1 LPSALILALLGAR
14 TADECAGFLTPGAF
28 ESFHRDLGLSYSSA
42 SLVLV
47 IAAPGAIV
55 GNVFTVLGDHR
66 SRRAIGAGG
75 AFGYAAALLA
85 FGTGQSFAVLAIAS
99 FALGMS
105 ATALVHGT
113 ELALVDVAGKDVT
126 AYFARGMMFGAVG
139 GVLGPT
145 LLILA
150 AATGLGWRAAFLA
163 CAPAMA
169 AYGVWLS
176 RLPLPPPS
184 HPEPRRPLH
193 ALRPILRDARVW
205 YCGLLALILGPLQY
219 PFTAFLIAYLERVRG
234 APAALATAVPVTWVA
249 GSVIAATASSR
260 RGTRPH
266 GRAMRV
272 NAFLLLA
279 ATLGA
284 TTVPSIPVIVVC
296 VFVNG
301 LALTRF
307 MLALK
312 TRVVELHPG
321 RVGSVSAVVT
331 TTEFAG
337 FLLPIVAGTVADT
350 FGLGAGFGFYAVIAA
365 VLVIT
370 VAAGDRYFSSSRA
383 I

>member
-1 LPSALILALLGAR
+1 M
-14 TADECAGFLTPGAF
+14 
-28 ESFHRDLGLSYSSA
+28 
-42 SLVLV
+42 LV
-47 IAAPGAIV
+47 IAAPGAIA

-99 FALGMS
+99 FSLGLS

-113 ELALVDVAGKDVT
+113 ELALVDIAGDDVT

-139 GVLGPT
+139 GVLGPV

-150 AATGLGWRAAFLA
+150 AATGFGWRAAFLA

-169 AYGVWLS
+169 AYGMWLS

-184 HPEPRRPLH
+184 HPEPSRPLH

-205 YCGLLALILGPLQY
+205 YCGLLALILGPLQH
-219 PFTAFLIAYLERVRG
+219 PFTAFLIAYLQGVRG
-234 APAALATAVPVTWVA
+234 APAAVATAVPIAWVA
-249 GSVIAATASSR
+249 GSVIAAAGSSR
-260 RGTRPH
+260 RGTRPR
-266 GRAMRV
+266 GRAMRA
-272 NAFLLLA
+272 NALLLLA

-284 TTVPSIPVIVVC
+284 TTIPSIPVIVVC

-301 LALTRF
+301 FALTRF

-312 TRVVELHPG
+312 TRIVALHRN

-331 TTEFAG
+331 TTEFVG
-337 FLLPIVAGTVADT
+337 FMLPILAGSLADT
-350 FGLGAGFGFYAVIAA
+350 YGLAAGFGFYAGVAT
-365 VLVIT
+365 VLLVT
-370 VAAGDRYFSSSRA
+370 VVAGDRYFSSSRA